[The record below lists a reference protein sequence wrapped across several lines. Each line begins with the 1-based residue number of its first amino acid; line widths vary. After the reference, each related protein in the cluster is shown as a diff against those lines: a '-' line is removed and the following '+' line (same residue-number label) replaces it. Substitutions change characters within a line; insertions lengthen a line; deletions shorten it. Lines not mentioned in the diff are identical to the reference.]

1 VTKNLVVLIDA
12 GASMT
17 NVLSTQFLMETT
29 YLAAAQSI
37 TQKAL
42 LQTLSAQ
49 DYVNIIVFN
58 STGATQL
65 SPDPVCALFLEHHF
79 SQAAN
84 PSCQAHQTFFSLSPP
99 ALPPLLSAL
108 LSGDFSMVKSRT
120 LDPCQHK

>member
-29 YLAAAQSI
+29 YLAAAQNI
-37 TQKAL
+37 TQKL

-49 DYVNIIVFN
+49 DYVNIIMFN

-65 SPDPVCALFLEHHF
+65 SPDPVCTLFLEHHF

-84 PSCQAHQTFFSLSPP
+84 PSCQAHQTFFSLSLPAPP
-99 ALPPLLSAL
+99 TTWC
-108 LSGDFSMVKSRT
+108 VVIR
-120 LDPCQHK
+120 

>member
-1 VTKNLVVLIDA
+1 MTKNLVVLIDA

-17 NVLSTQFLMETT
+17 NVLSTQFLSGNT
-29 YLAAAQSI
+29 YLAAAQNI

-49 DYVNIIVFN
+49 DYVNIIMFN

-65 SPDPVCALFLEHHF
+65 SPDPVCTLFLEHHF

-84 PSCQAHQTFFSLSPP
+84 PSCKLIKLSFLSLSS
-99 ALPPLLSAL
+99 LPPLLGAL